1 MVRPADLTFVP
12 FYSQYE
18 RRSAVYFKRFSE
30 GQWKVEETAF
40 LAEQAHQRD
49 IAARSVDVMHLGEMQ
64 PERDHNLVSE
74 ISYPVTYRGRNG
86 RDARAGG
93 YFEFTM
99 QTRPGPL
106 VLMATYWGEERGQ
119 NFDILIDNVLLAAQQ
134 LKNDKP
140 GKFFDVEYP
149 VPEAMTK
156 GKSNVRVRF
165 VPRGRSTAGPVFG
178 VRLFTQ
184 KPAAAESAS

>member
-1 MVRPADLTFVP
+1 M
-12 FYSQYE
+12 
-18 RRSAVYFKRFSE
+18 YFKRFSE
-30 GQWKVEETAF
+30 DQWKVEEAAF
-40 LAEQAHQRD
+40 LADQAHQRD
-49 IAARSVDVMHLGEMQ
+49 VAARSVDVMHLGEMQ

-74 ISYPVTYRGRNG
+74 TSYPVTYRGRNG

-106 VLMATYWGEERGQ
+106 VLMATYWGDERGQ
-119 NFDILIDNVLLAAQQ
+119 NFDILVDDVLLASQQ

-149 VPEAMTK
+149 VPEALTRD
-156 GKSNVRVRF
+156 KSKIRVRF
-165 VPRGRSTAGPVFG
+165 VPHNRSTAGPVFG

-184 KPAAAESAS
+184 KPVSASAS